1 MSSVG
6 GVAVP
11 VIVPVTPAVIV
22 PIIPAVIMPVIMAVR
37 VPLAVGM
44 LKRVPAR
51 AAGVHHHMLT
61 GRCDLVERPAAARRG
76 AGGIGRECA

>member
-1 MSSVG
+1 VL
-6 GVAVP
+6 VITP
-11 VIVPVTPAVIV
+11 VIPAVIV
-22 PIIPAVIMPVIMAVR
+22 PVIMAVIMAVITAVR
-37 VPLAVGM
+37 VALAVGM

-76 AGGIGRECA
+76 AWGIGRECP